1 MGIFIH
7 VIFIRPI
14 SAALSLTPKE
24 YALYESNPSSI
35 IKVELPPSVSIV
47 PYLHQPENQ
56 YPVNLLR
63 NLAIKNIN
71 TTHFFY
77 NDIDFIPSGR

>member
-1 MGIFIH
+1 M
-7 VIFIRPI
+7 IRPI

-24 YALYESNPSSI
+24 YNLYESNPSSV

-47 PYLHQPENQ
+47 PYLHDPRKQ
-56 YPVNLLR
+56 YPVNFLR
-63 NLAIKNIN
+63 NLAIKNIK

-77 NDIDFIPSGR
+77 NDIDFIPSG